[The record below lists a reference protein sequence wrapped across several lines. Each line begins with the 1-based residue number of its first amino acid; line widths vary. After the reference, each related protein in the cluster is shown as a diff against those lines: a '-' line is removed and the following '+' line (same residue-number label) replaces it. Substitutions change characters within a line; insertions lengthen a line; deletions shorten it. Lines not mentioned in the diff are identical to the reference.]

1 MTYAPPV
8 RVLSSTSVPGG
19 PAGALVSLVGAAA
32 DVSLVVADAV
42 AAEVDAA
49 GALATGVVALACP
62 ADGADDVTPAEP
74 LTGAAEGA
82 GGAASAATR
91 RQRSTWRL

>member
-19 PAGALVSLVGAAA
+19 PAGALVSLVGADVGDAA
-32 DVSLVVADAV
+32 GVLAGVV

-49 GALATGVVALACP
+49 GVLATGVVPL
-62 ADGADDVTPAEP
+62 ADGAADVTPAEP
-74 LTGAAEGA
+74 LAGAAEGA